1 MRPHRRKAAVP
12 VDTARAPRR
21 AEVRRS
27 GSGLAA
33 ARKESPPS
41 PVVGW
46 DGGERRK
53 RCRGCWCGR
62 VATRT
67 AARVVPSLV
76 SGTNRVSG
84 GCLRVSA
91 KRENPSRDGPGRRCE
106 LKPVKLFFFYFAWPA
121 GPYIAEINKS
131 YADLVLPP
139 NSSKI
144 LFPS

>member
-53 RCRGCWCGR
+53 RCWGWCGR

-76 SGTNRVSG
+76 SGTRGVG
-84 GCLRVSA
+84 GIGS
-91 KRENPSRDGPGRRCE
+91 REDAFGSPQSERIRRE
-106 LKPVKLFFFYFAWPA
+106 MGQA
-121 GPYIAEINKS
+121 GDAS
-131 YADLVLPP
+131 
-139 NSSKI
+139 
-144 LFPS
+144 